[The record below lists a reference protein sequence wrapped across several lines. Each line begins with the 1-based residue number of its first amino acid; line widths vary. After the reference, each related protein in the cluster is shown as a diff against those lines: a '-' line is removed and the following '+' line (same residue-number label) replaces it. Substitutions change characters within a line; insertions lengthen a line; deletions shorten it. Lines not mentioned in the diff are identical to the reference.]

1 MTTRKFSTF
10 RLNDAT
16 PTDHLGRRGEITY
29 RDGYLY
35 YHDGVTPGGE
45 LIGSG
50 GGGSGGTTTWTSVT
64 GKPSFATVATS
75 GSYADLTGKPTIP
88 TSFSSLVNSE
98 NTFSLDGS
106 GVLTFPN
113 GTTSEGNSITIPVDE
128 SLTVNLSTGMPLE
141 LNSTFKINPES
152 IKLPTGNGI
161 IYAGEETAADK
172 WGLDSSNKTLY
183 FPDAG
188 DGVLPQI
195 NYSTYNNIG
204 MELKTYAKGVRI
216 STQDGFNESNWTF
229 GATGDLTLPA
239 GGDIVD
245 STGTSVLGGGGSTL
259 PANAS
264 GYLTNDGSGNLA
276 WAAGDGTF
284 SGAYADLT
292 GKPTIPAD
300 VSDLTDTTS
309 LLGSGSASWPVTN
322 TAGAGGPSEIA
333 IGQNAGLTTQGDSAV
348 ALGRRAGETTQG
360 NAAVAIGEQ
369 AGMTTQGGQ
378 AVAVGLSA
386 GFTGQGARAVAIG
399 WEAGYT
405 GQGTYSVAI
414 GRLAGVTNQAA
425 NSIILNATGVELNQT
440 TASTFTVAPIR
451 NASGTDGVL
460 QYNTT
465 TKEVSYSN
473 EITVNSNVWTFGTDG
488 TLTLPEGGDIV
499 DSTGTTVLGGGSAS
513 WPVTNT
519 AGASGPM
526 NIAIGTNAGLTSQG
540 ANAVA
545 VGRDA
550 GRTTQGANAVAVGRD
565 AGETTQGN
573 AAVAV
578 GFGAG
583 FTGQGD
589 SAVAIGEYTGA
600 ISQGTNAVA
609 IGDSAGETSQGANAV
624 AIGANAGLTTQST
637 EAVAVGANA
646 GKTNQGTNSVAVG
659 SGAGETEQ
667 SGASVAIGYQAGQT
681 NQDWDAVAIGAE
693 AGKTNQGGNAVAIGE
708 SAAKTNQGGSAVA
721 IGEYTGATTQ
731 GARAVAV
738 GVAAGEND
746 QGGSAVAIGDSAG
759 KGTTLP
765 IEYVSGAVSPSTTL
779 VVGGFYAANIVPG
792 MVIFGTGFTSGQ
804 TVVTVTDATTVEISA
819 PADSTPSGDLY
830 FLIGQGENAVA
841 IGAYAG
847 STTQAANSIIINAT
861 GVELNQG
868 TAGTFTVAPI
878 RNASGTSG
886 VLQYNTTTK
895 EVTYSNEITVNSN
908 VWTFGTDG
916 ALTLPDNSVIASYK
930 PVTVIAGPTGV
941 QTISDN
947 ASATRLTFIE
957 SVDSVGAFTD
967 STFTVPYT
975 GYYQFNTTVY
985 FTSDVT
991 LTDGFL
997 VIVNTTAGLNEL
1009 DTLYYGAHTGR
1020 VINGSSMQYLT
1031 AGDTVELFFRQ
1042 VSGNVVDIGSSSR
1055 LTIHRVSIG

>member
-10 RLNDAT
+10 SVYDAT

-45 LIGSG
+45 LIGGVNG
-50 GGGSGGTTTWTSVT
+50 GGGSGGTTTWTTLS

-128 SLTVNLSTGMPLE
+128 SLTVNLSIGMPLE
-141 LNSTFKINPES
+141 LNSTFKINPVS

-172 WGLDSSNKTLY
+172 WGLDSGNKTLY

-188 DGVLPQI
+188 DGVLPRI
-195 NYSTYNNIG
+195 SYSTYNNIG

-216 STQDGFNESNWTF
+216 STQDGLNESNWTF

-245 STGTSVLGGGGSTL
+245 STGTSVLGGGTPTMISSGNTAPGSAVVANETNVSVNFSDGGSGKFVFKANGQLQLASGGDIVDSTGASVLGGGTTL

-264 GYLTNDGSGNLA
+264 GYLVNDGSGNLS

-292 GKPTIPAD
+292 GKPTIP
-300 VSDLTDTTS
+300 TS
-309 LLGSGSASWPVTN
+309 FSSLVNGSHTLSLGS
-322 TAGAGGPSEIA
+322 
-333 IGQNAGLTTQGDSAV
+333 
-348 ALGRRAGETTQG
+348 
-360 NAAVAIGEQ
+360 
-369 AGMTTQGGQ
+369 
-378 AVAVGLSA
+378 
-386 GFTGQGARAVAIG
+386 TG
-399 WEAGYT
+399 
-405 GQGTYSVAI
+405 
-414 GRLAGVTNQAA
+414 
-425 NSIILNATGVELNQT
+425 
-440 TASTFTVAPIR
+440 
-451 NASGTDGVL
+451 
-460 QYNTT
+460 NTT
-465 TKEVSYSN
+465 FPTGLVLGAPRGVN
-473 EITVNSNVWTFGTDG
+473 TVNFTSAIDKEFQIETQTSSTGKLWRFGTDG
-488 TLTLPEGGDIV
+488 ALTLPAGGDIV

-550 GRTTQGANAVAVGRD
+550 GRTSQGDAAVAVGRD

-609 IGDSAGETSQGANAV
+609 IGDSAGETTQGEAAV
-624 AIGANAGLTTQST
+624 AVGANAGLTTQST

-746 QGGSAVAIGDSAG
+746 QGDFAVAIGDSAG

-819 PADSTPSGDLY
+819 PADSTPSGYLD

-847 STTQAANSIIINAT
+847 YSNQAANSIIINAT
-861 GVELNQG
+861 GSALDQTV
-868 TAGTFTVAPI
+868 ASTFTVAPI
-878 RNASGTSG
+878 RNANGTDG
-886 VLQYNTTTK
+886 VLQYNAATK

-908 VWTFGTDG
+908 VWKFGTDG
-916 ALTLPDNSVIASYK
+916 VLTLPDNSVIASYK

-985 FTSDVT
+985 FTSNVT

-997 VIVNTTAGLNEL
+997 VILNTTSGLNEL

-1031 AGDTVELFFRQ
+1031 AGDTVALFFRQ